1 MGGLTDII
9 KSVAGPA
16 VGTATGGWLGPVM
29 GSVISGAFGTR
40 QARQQS
46 QFQERMS
53 GSAHQREV
61 EDLRAAGLNPI
72 LSGTGGAG
80 ASTPA
85 GAMTGVDPV
94 SSALS
99 ARRLQSE
106 IDLMGSQS
114 ANQLSQAAKNA
125 KDIGGFGKGNNIG
138 GAYGGKKS
146 SAKSKPQKPW
156 KSDKLNKWSA
166 KDMKPLQK
174 IPLTPG
180 GLWKKGASWVKG
192 LFK

>member
-1 MGGLTDII
+1 MSLFSAITGKGIGSL
-9 KSVAGPA
+9 VGPA
-16 VGTATGGWLGPVM
+16 LGGV
-29 GSVISGAFGTR
+29 VSGMFGTR
-40 QARQQS
+40 QARKQS

-61 EDLRAAGLNPI
+61 KDLRAAGLNPI

-99 ARRLQSE
+99 AKRLQSE
-106 IDLMGSQS
+106 IDLMGAQTL
-114 ANQLSQAAKNA
+114 NQTAQAGKNA
-125 KDIGGFGKGNNIG
+125 KETIGFGKGNKVVG

-146 SAKSKPQKPW
+146 SAKSKNQIKKPPGYQTNKAFYPKME
-156 KSDKLNKWSA
+156 KS
-166 KDMKPLQK
+166 LQK
-174 IPLTPG
+174 IPLTPS
-180 GLWKKGASWVKG
+180 GLWKKGAGFLKG

>member
-1 MGGLTDII
+1 MSLLSAITGKGIGSL
-9 KSVAGPA
+9 VGPA
-16 VGTATGGWLGPVM
+16 LGGV
-29 GSVISGAFGTR
+29 VSGMFGTR
-40 QARQQS
+40 QSRKQM

-61 EDLRAAGLNPI
+61 KDLRSAGLNPI

-99 ARRLQSE
+99 AKRLQSE
-106 IDLMGSQS
+106 IDLMGAQTL
-114 ANQLSQAAKNA
+114 NQTSQAAKNA
-125 KDIGGFGKGNNIG
+125 KDTIGLGQGNKVVG

-156 KSDKLNKWSA
+156 KSDKLNKKWSP
-166 KDMKPLQK
+166 KKMTPLQK
-174 IPLTPG
+174 IPLTPS
-180 GLWKKGASWVKG
+180 GLWKKGGSWIKG